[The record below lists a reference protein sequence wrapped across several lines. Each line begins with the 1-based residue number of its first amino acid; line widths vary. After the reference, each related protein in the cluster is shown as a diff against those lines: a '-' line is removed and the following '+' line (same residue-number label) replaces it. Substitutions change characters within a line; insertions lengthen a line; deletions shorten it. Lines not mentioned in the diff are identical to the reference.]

1 MAFYEASRDVVR
13 SVAAT
18 GGIAVMAACASTGPY
33 VVGGSPDEIVIAGE
47 EVFPESMTSDARGN
61 IYVGSNGGTIYRA
74 EPGADEALP
83 WVTPDVQNGL
93 QSLFGVLVDEPRG
106 LLWTCSNP
114 AFGGPPDPDA
124 APAAVKAFALDSGE
138 LWGSW
143 DFPEG
148 KPATCN
154 DLAVA
159 ADQSVYA
166 TEITS
171 GRIFRLPER
180 GDALELFAEGPE
192 LVGVDGI
199 AFADDGTMYVNNV
212 QQNLVQRVD
221 RNADGSYSGLTDLVL
236 SQPVE
241 GPDALRPLGGSR
253 FLQAEGGS
261 GRIALVE
268 IEGDRATVTTITDQF
283 DSVAAVTHVGN
294 TGYSAE
300 GKIAYRFDPE
310 LQGQDPGAFTIEAF
324 PLRP

>member
-1 MAFYEASRDVVR
+1 MGIRKGTIL
-13 SVAAT
+13 AALAGAT
-18 GGIAVMAACASTGPY
+18 ALSGCASMPDAG
-33 VVGGSPDEIVIAGE
+33 PDEILIAGE
-47 EVFPESMTSDARGN
+47 DVFPESMTSDARGN
-61 IYVGSNGGTIYRA
+61 IYVSSNGGTIYRA
-74 EPGADEALP
+74 EPGADEAMP
-83 WVTPDVQNGL
+83 WVVPDSENGL

-114 AFGGPPDPDA
+114 PFGGPPDPDA
-124 APAAVKAFALDSGE
+124 APTAVKALALGSGE

-159 ADQSVYA
+159 ADGAVYA

-171 GRIFRLPER
+171 GRLFVLPD
-180 GDALELFAEGPE
+180 GGNALQLFAEGAE

-199 AFADDGTMYVNNV
+199 AFGEGGTMYVNNV

-221 RNADGSYSGLTDLVL
+221 RNADGSYAGLTDLEL

-241 GPDALRPLGGSR
+241 GPDALRPLGGNR
-253 FLQAEGGS
+253 FLQSEGGS
-261 GRIALVE
+261 GRIALIE
-268 IEGDRATVTTITDQF
+268 IEGDRATVRTITDQF
-283 DSVAAVTHVGN
+283 DSVAAVTHVGD

-324 PLRP
+324 PLQP